1 MLSKSQMRIYMIQK
15 IKHYFRHSFPL
26 VSRTRLD
33 TLAEEQFQILKNRE
47 AAEARRG
54 EMHAEEMETLR
65 NLAEQYLPRVAQ
77 VVYTRERVFG
87 TGNKLRLSITID
99 PYLIQQSFVWGN
111 SNRELHYLSEM
122 IAHSI
127 AKELI
132 GISSSRYIQDLDPYE
147 VARDPSGHVYHFR
160 RGFPDME

>member
-1 MLSKSQMRIYMIQK
+1 MIQK
-15 IKHYFRHSFPL
+15 IKHYFKHSSP
-26 VSRTRLD
+26 VVTRTRLD
-33 TLAEEQFQILKNRE
+33 TLAEEQFQTLKNIEQAEDRRE
-47 AAEARRG
+47 K
-54 EMHAEEMETLR
+54 MHTEEIETLR
-65 NLAEQYLPRVAQ
+65 NLAEQHLPRVAQ
-77 VVYTRERVFG
+77 VAYTRERDFG
-87 TGNKLRLSITID
+87 TGKKLRLSITID

-147 VARDPSGHVYHFR
+147 VTRDPSGHVYHFR
-160 RGFPDME
+160 PGFPDDGGLK